1 MSSSHSL
8 QAAYQSFQA
17 GNLQQARQQIR
28 ACITASSDA
37 NALHLGGVIE
47 KAAGNFEQAA
57 TWLRQAAA
65 MAPTNAEILNT
76 LGIVETRLGNTVAA
90 ESSYRSALKAAPSF
104 VPALL
109 NLAHHLAQSASG
121 ATEAEAM
128 ARKIIQLQG
137 KSGAGWAA
145 LGAALKSQSRFEEAL
160 SAFDQAAAQ
169 GATDPATWQ
178 NRAGV
183 LLELGRTR
191 ETAEILDA
199 LAQAGIDNAALSY
212 LRGRVHVEEGDIEAG
227 ATQMARSWTTQT
239 SEHALRNLASVYW
252 MQGDTGSFDALLE
265 EALATQT
272 PQLALIAVD
281 LTRQSGRVERAAELF
296 NSLNPEQQSTPG
308 AQSLGA
314 LLAQET
320 GALETAV
327 ERARSAIAE
336 APDSYGVRTNL
347 IVPLLMLGDAQDA
360 LIEIEAAQ
368 RLAPLAQDLI
378 AYQATA
384 WRMLGRTEA
393 YERLYDM
400 ERFVIPHQLEAPEGY
415 ASMADFN
422 AALAAELDAL
432 RVYKAHPLDQSLRLG
447 NQTPRD
453 LLHESS
459 PVIRS
464 YFQALEKPIRA
475 YMQAIGSDP
484 DHPLTARNTGRFAL
498 KGSWSVRLAS
508 GGFHVNH
515 VHPEG
520 WISSAYYV
528 EVPEGIETNADRA
541 GWIKFGEPSFATPV
555 PLPAEKWV
563 CPKPGS
569 LVLFP
574 SYMWHG
580 TEPIESGATRVTA
593 PFDVLPV

>member
-1 MSSSHSL
+1 MSSSPSL
-8 QAAYQSFQA
+8 QAAYQSYQT
-17 GNLQQARQQIR
+17 GNMEQARQQIR
-28 ACITASSDA
+28 ACIQASPDA

-47 KAAGNFEQAA
+47 KAAGDFEQAA
-57 TWLRQAAA
+57 AWLRQAAQL
-65 MAPTNAEILNT
+65 APTHAEILNT
-76 LGIVETRLGNTVAA
+76 LGIVETRLGHTEDA
-90 ESSYRSALKAAPSF
+90 EASYRSALKAAPGF
-104 VPALL
+104 IPALL
-109 NLAHHLAQSASG
+109 NLAHHLAQSTSG
-121 ATEAEAM
+121 AAEAETL

-137 KSGAGWAA
+137 NSGAGWAA

-160 SAFDQAAAQ
+160 NAFDQAAAL

-183 LLELGRTR
+183 LLELGRTA
-191 ETAEILDA
+191 ETVEILDA
-199 LAQAGIDNAALSY
+199 LADAGVNNAALRY
-212 LRGRVHVEEGDIEAG
+212 LRGRVHVEEGNIEAG
-227 ATQMARSWTTQT
+227 AAHMAHSWTTQ
-239 SEHALRNLASVYW
+239 SSAHALRNLASVYW
-252 MQGDTGSFDALLE
+252 MQGDTAAFDALLE
-265 EALATQT
+265 EALASQD
-272 PQLALIAVD
+272 PQLGLIAVD
-281 LTRQSGRVERAAELF
+281 LTRQSGRVDRAAALF
-296 NSLNPEQQSTPG
+296 DALAPDQQAAPG

-320 GALETAV
+320 GALDIAV
-327 ERARSAIAE
+327 ERARRAIADT
-336 APDSYGVRTNL
+336 PDSYGVRTNL
-347 IVPLLMLGDAQDA
+347 IVPLLMRGDAQDA
-360 LIEIEAAQ
+360 LAEIEAAQ

-384 WRMLGRTEA
+384 WRMLGQTEA

-422 AALAAELDAL
+422 TALAAELDAL

-453 LLHESS
+453 LLHEAS

-464 YFQALEKPIRA
+464 YFRALEKPIRA
-475 YMQAIGSDP
+475 YMEAIGADP
-484 DHPLTARNTGRFAL
+484 DHPLTARNTGRFSL

-528 EVPEGIETNADRA
+528 EVPDGIEHDENRA
-541 GWIKFGEPSFATPV
+541 GWIKFGEPSFTTPM

-593 PFDVLPV
+593 PFDVLPA